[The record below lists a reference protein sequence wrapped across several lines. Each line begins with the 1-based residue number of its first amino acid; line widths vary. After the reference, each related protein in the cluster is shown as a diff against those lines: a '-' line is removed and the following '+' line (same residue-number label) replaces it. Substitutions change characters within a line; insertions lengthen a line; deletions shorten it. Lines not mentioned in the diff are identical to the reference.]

1 MLQHL
6 WRLLAQ
12 GNKPGQNIAGVHFPE
27 GSGAIKLIETE
38 SKMMG
43 AWGWGLGRR
52 E

>member
-6 WRLLAQ
+6 WGLQAQ
-12 GNKPGQNIAGVHFPE
+12 GNKPGQNIVGVHFPE
-27 GSGAIKLIETE
+27 GFGAIKLIETG